1 MLLPPDEIYKC
12 NACGFCQATCPVYRV
27 TRHEGSTSRGHHSQL
42 KALLEGSAKLDNRI
56 SSHLAECLTCRACTA
71 NCPQALQTDRIV
83 VEGRNRSRA
92 LNKSRLE
99 DFAYSQILANPAQM
113 RRLSRLLRQIRRTGA
128 ERLLPLIGWFPGL
141 PEGISK
147 APEIFPRPAGGFLHE
162 RIGKFELFNTSKTK
176 SVAYFMSCGMNYFC
190 PDAGEASLRVLRAL
204 GYNIKLAENC
214 CCGLPAYIAGDME
227 SAARLARRNI
237 EAFARHDGLIVSDCA
252 SCSSFLK
259 EYPNLLGEE
268 AKDFSARV
276 RDFTEFAAEQLEEQP
291 ALLVIRQ
298 SDSEMLQERWGR
310 ASVKPAGGVHET
322 PPPQIVTYHEPC
334 HLSRYQKL
342 RVQPRQLLK
351 AIKGLEFRE
360 LAEADW
366 CCGGAGTY
374 AIKHPKLSQEILNR
388 KLKNLQATG
397 AGILVTACPGCMM
410 QLSFGVKKAK
420 LPVRVMH
427 ISELLIKSL
436 KERK

>member
-1 MLLPPDEIYKC
+1 
-12 NACGFCQATCPVYRV
+12 
-27 TRHEGSTSRGHHSQL
+27 
-42 KALLEGSAKLDNRI
+42 LLEGSAKLDNRI
-56 SSHLAECLTCRACTA
+56 SSHFAECLTCRACTA
-71 NCPQALQTDRIV
+71 NCPQALQTDHIV

-92 LNKSRLE
+92 RNKSRLE

-113 RRLSRLLRQIRRTGA
+113 RRLSRLLRQIRKTGA

-190 PDAGEASLRVLRAL
+190 PDAGEASLRVLCAL
-204 GYNIKLAENC
+204 GYNIKLTENC
-214 CCGLPAYIAGDME
+214 CCGLPAYIAGDMQT
-227 SAARLARRNI
+227 AARLARRNI

-268 AKDFSARV
+268 GKDFSARV

-291 ALLVIRQ
+291 ALLGGA
-298 SDSEMLQERWGR
+298 QE
-310 ASVKPAGGVHET
+310 
-322 PPPQIVTYHEPC
+322 IVTYHEPC

-342 RVQPRQLLK
+342 RTQPRQLLK

-388 KLKNLQATG
+388 KLRNLQATG
-397 AGILVTACPGCMM
+397 AGILATACPGCMM

-420 LPVRVMH
+420 LPVQVMH
-427 ISELLIKSL
+427 ISELLVKSL